1 MTKSASR
8 RVGANDWLQDY
19 YSPVVGIL
27 GSQDAELLCRK
38 NNLTLVELLQP
49 FGKVNEH
56 LTVKDPD
63 GVIHNVPTLNLNF
76 QVSSNKQSL
85 SIPIYKINSYF
96 STTFVIKETSKFS
109 CRTFEE
115 ILFVFLH
122 QR

>member
-38 NNLTLVELLQP
+38 NNLTLVELMQP
-49 FGKVNEH
+49 FSKVNEH

-76 QVSSNKQSL
+76 QVSSNNQSL
-85 SIPIYKINSYF
+85 PIPIYFNGERSIP
-96 STTFVIKETSKFS
+96 TFQQH
-109 CRTFEE
+109 
-115 ILFVFLH
+115 L
-122 QR
+122 

>member
-76 QVSSNKQSL
+76 QVSSNNHSSHPCIL
-85 SIPIYKINSYF
+85 GLYF
-96 STTFVIKETSKFS
+96 STSVKRAISKFF

>member
-76 QVSSNKQSL
+76 QVSSNNQSL
-85 SIPIYKINSYF
+85 PIPIYLMGKDQSLLFNNICNTRNIKIH
-96 STTFVIKETSKFS
+96 
-109 CRTFEE
+109 
-115 ILFVFLH
+115 L
-122 QR
+122 

>member
-8 RVGANDWLQDY
+8 RVNANDWLQDY

-85 SIPIYKINSYF
+85 SIPIYSRPCHKRSIL
-96 STTFVIKETSKFS
+96 TFQQH
-109 CRTFEE
+109 
-115 ILFVFLH
+115 L
-122 QR
+122 